1 MIRYQKTYF
10 YRCRLVPRSMGAGR
24 WLLGSGSASCFPRES
39 SLCWLWSSSA
49 SAQRIA
55 TPLPFWGTE
64 SRRWKMSDRER
75 RSIDPITAELCVWTC
90 CFKNKIVNHLFPFIL
105 FSLTSTYMHYRNLS
119 KERERKRNFTSLFN
133 CDPQY
138 SAYKTR
144 YLLWWCLIWI
154 ILYIRCFS

>member
-1 MIRYQKTYF
+1 
-10 YRCRLVPRSMGAGR
+10 
-24 WLLGSGSASCFPRES
+24 
-39 SLCWLWSSSA
+39 
-49 SAQRIA
+49 
-55 TPLPFWGTE
+55 
-64 SRRWKMSDRER
+64 MSDRER
-75 RSIDPITAELCVWTC
+75 SSIDPITAELCVWTC

-105 FSLTSTYMHYRNLS
+105 FSLTSTYMYNRNLS

-154 ILYIRCFS
+154 ILYIRCFCKSLLIVHCYKIVCIYFKLWSEIFFYTFLYLLKNYCFTYFRNVDLLKHFLRQ